1 MECAG
6 EAGSLFVD
14 HSIEDP
20 RLNWLYE
27 RIAELNEVDRSLTLL
42 MLDGFSYREIS
53 EVLGYAESNVGV
65 KLTRIRKRLTEILG
79 EEESNEL

>member
-1 MECAG
+1 M
-6 EAGSLFVD
+6 D